1 MVLLLCHSKD
11 RTTYEIEEA
20 REKFRELDE
29 AYKVLSN
36 DDKRALYDVYHRHK
50 DEIEKNSFLNPRIV
64 NLINKMYIEQ
74 EQEQ

>member
-1 MVLLLCHSKD
+1 LIKCLCYAQDK
-11 RTTYEIEEA
+11 TTYEIEEA

-36 DDKRALYDVYHRHK
+36 DDRRALYDVYHRHK
-50 DEIEKNSFLNPRIV
+50 EEIEKNSFLNPRII

>member
-1 MVLLLCHSKD
+1 MYFIHLKD

-50 DEIEKNSFLNPRIV
+50 EEIEKNTFLNPRIV
-64 NLINKMYIEQ
+64 NSINKMYIEL
-74 EQEQ
+74 EQE